1 MPITSMTAQNKVQT
15 KSVGGAIQTASKDM
29 ATLNAGQKMRVAVLR
44 KEIAQRGNSVEFPES
59 VIIEGQYG
67 DRAGTKHL
75 VGENGVIYAHV
86 YNAWMENTRADI
98 EHTPLSDET
107 YVMLTNRVK
116 ELKLK

>member
-1 MPITSMTAQNKVQT
+1 
-15 KSVGGAIQTASKDM
+15 M
-29 ATLNAGQKMRVAVLR
+29 ATLNLGQKMRVAVLR

-75 VGENGVIYAHV
+75 FVENGVIYAHV